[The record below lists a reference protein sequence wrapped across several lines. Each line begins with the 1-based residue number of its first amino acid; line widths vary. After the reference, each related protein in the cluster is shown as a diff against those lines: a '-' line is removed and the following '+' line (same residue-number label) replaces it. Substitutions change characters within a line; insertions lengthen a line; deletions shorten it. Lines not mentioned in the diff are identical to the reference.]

1 VPENFSDLSDIFKGL
16 FQFFLFSRNTKG
28 EFTFISAEV
37 ETVLGYSAGEFQ
49 SNWREMLT
57 EDLCNE
63 DLWLYAKGFLEKNE
77 PINYNLEIRDKQ
89 NKVLWLEVH
98 EQPVLNKE
106 GGTVRYDGV
115 AVDISSWRAEE
126 KKLKNREKRYREIS
140 QSSPV
145 GIFHAGSDDILAY
158 VNPAFQKITG
168 AALSKTL
175 GKPWWKYIHPEDNDM
190 VLKQWKDAAQ
200 KQEETSVECR
210 VIQSTGEV
218 VWVQLRSRF
227 SFDDNEQ
234 ITFGTLENIH
244 EQKMAREKQ
253 KELIQELLELKQ
265 KLEDSAHTDP
275 LTDLP
280 NRRAWGKHLEYET
293 ARFKRSGKPFSI
305 LLTDLDHFKKIND
318 TLGHDAGDQI
328 LIQIARLMKN
338 LIRQQDIV
346 CRWGGEEFI
355 ALLPETPLEGAK
367 TLAERIRAKVES
379 HSFTYLDQEIPVT
392 LSIGLSSV
400 THSNQNVNDAVKSAD
415 DCLYKAKHLGRNR
428 VVSEL

>member
-1 VPENFSDLSDIFKGL
+1 VKNPIRVQTRTDSKNQPYQSFSRSSEVPDGFSDLPNIFKGL
-16 FQFFLFSRNTKG
+16 FQFFLFSRNLKG
-28 EFTFISAEV
+28 EFTFISEEV
-37 ETVLGYSAGEFQ
+37 ESVLGYSASEFQ
-49 SNWREMLT
+49 NNWREMLT

-63 DLWLYAKGFLEKNE
+63 DLWLYVKGFLEKNE
-77 PINYNLEIRDKQ
+77 SINYNLEIRDKK
-89 NKVLWLEVH
+89 NKPLWLEVH
-98 EQPVLNKE
+98 EQPVLNSE
-106 GGTVRYDGV
+106 GGILRYDGV
-115 AVDISSWRAEE
+115 AVDFSNWRAEE

-145 GIFHAGSDDILAY
+145 GIFHAGSDNILAY

-175 GKPWWKYIHPEDNDM
+175 GKPWWKYIHPEDKDM
-190 VLKQWKDAAQ
+190 VLRQWKDAALKQ
-200 KQEETSVECR
+200 KETSVECR
-210 VIQSTGEV
+210 VIQSNGEA

-253 KELIQELLELKQ
+253 KELIKELLELKQ

-280 NRRAWGKHLEYET
+280 NRRGWGKHLEYET
-293 ARFKRSGKPFSI
+293 ARFRRNGKPFSI

-318 TLGHDAGDQI
+318 TFGHDAGDQI
-328 LIQIARLMKN
+328 LIQIARFLKS

-355 ALLPETPLEGAK
+355 ALPPGTHLEGANI
-367 TLAERIRAKVES
+367 LAERNRAKVET
-379 HSFTYLDQEIPVT
+379 HSFT
-392 LSIGLSSV
+392 
-400 THSNQNVNDAVKSAD
+400 
-415 DCLYKAKHLGRNR
+415 
-428 VVSEL
+428 